1 MVSII
6 YVNNKKHQNKTF
18 KVPCS
23 FKRDK
28 IRWDVYREDD
38 RRFQYMT
45 INENSKGRYVTSS
58 YFGGRVYIK
67 EIIE

>member
-1 MVSII
+1 MVAII
-6 YVNNKKHQNKTF
+6 YVNNKKYQNKTF
-18 KVPCS
+18 
-23 FKRDK
+23 K